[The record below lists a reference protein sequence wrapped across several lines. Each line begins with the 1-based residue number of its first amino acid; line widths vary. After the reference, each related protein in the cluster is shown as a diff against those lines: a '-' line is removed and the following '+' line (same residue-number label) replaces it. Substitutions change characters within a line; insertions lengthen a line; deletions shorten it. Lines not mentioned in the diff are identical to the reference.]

1 MSCSFHVL
9 HFAFNLFIQQ
19 IFASQNESASTEEL
33 SAISENLVANSAVIL
48 EKTSQSKENLS
59 ELEESSKNMND
70 KMSEVNHISQEL
82 MDISSLNETALID
95 LLSLSDKVD
104 NSTKETKS
112 VTDGLLVDVSEVG
125 KTLEI
130 IDSIV
135 SATNLLALNASIE
148 AARAGEAGRGFTVV
162 AQEVGKLANSTKDS
176 LNVVNQAI
184 EKNQVR
190 AQNVARFMNENSE
203 QLLEQNRVLNNTVT
217 GIRNMIDLLK
227 KSTQAIKDTDAI
239 QKKHDNVI
247 KQTITINE
255 DIFSSISHENQEF
268 NDIAN
273 MVQANTAEIMEM
285 VHQVDVLNDMI
296 TELNGLLKDE

>member
-1 MSCSFHVL
+1 
-9 HFAFNLFIQQ
+9 
-19 IFASQNESASTEEL
+19 
-33 SAISENLVANSAVIL
+33 
-48 EKTSQSKENLS
+48 
-59 ELEESSKNMND
+59 
-70 KMSEVNHISQEL
+70 MSEVNHISQEL

>member
-1 MSCSFHVL
+1 
-9 HFAFNLFIQQ
+9 
-19 IFASQNESASTEEL
+19 
-33 SAISENLVANSAVIL
+33 
-48 EKTSQSKENLS
+48 
-59 ELEESSKNMND
+59 MND

-184 EKNQVR
+184 EKIQVR